1 MKNKNRK
8 DKATSLPLSEYEEV
22 MNPLREALDKCL
34 QMLKIGHY
42 KNVSERALRLLENT
56 SLDQIKTFGN
66 WILCLNAIA
75 DSCLAIKHI
84 LTQSETYDFLTVA
97 VATNIEEKTRTKT
110 IDDIIF
116 RIYRDIM
123 ANYESS
129 NDKIKMAYPNIIV
142 DVVAILA
149 KGINIDGKKIAPF
162 QVELYYQ
169 KRKANVS
176 TASSIISKTVSATAS
191 TSTSATAASIATIEK
206 RKKDE
211 LQIVEAD
218 KEKIIES
225 LNKITGR
232 NKKELELSL
241 SRLQTIDIKRLR
253 HLCENYGKLQKYCE
267 LIHGSE
273 RKFKVELQKDI
284 GRKLSQHQLQRAANS
299 IKQAKTYIENV
310 LDGKFEP
317 HGSYGINHVKHNL
330 EYGYQLTG
338 LIQSKRRSS
347 QKR

>member
-149 KGINIDGKKIAPF
+149 KGVNIDGKKIAPF

-169 KRKANVS
+169 KRKANAS
-176 TASSIISKTVSATAS
+176 TASIISKTVSATTS

-273 RKFKVELQKDI
+273 KKFKVELQKDI